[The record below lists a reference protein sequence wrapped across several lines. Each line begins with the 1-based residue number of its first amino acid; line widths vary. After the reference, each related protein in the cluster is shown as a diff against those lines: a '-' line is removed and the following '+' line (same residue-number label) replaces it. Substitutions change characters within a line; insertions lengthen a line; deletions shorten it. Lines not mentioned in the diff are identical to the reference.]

1 MPNCKTIAIR
11 QHEGKRAGRTRTGER
26 GYSAFAGRTQ
36 GVLQYGNTHAG
47 GGQ

>member
-26 GYSAFAGRTQ
+26 GYSAFTGRTQ

-47 GGQ
+47 GSQ